1 MIPARNIDTLQLRI
15 LVIDDDKEVRVSLQ
29 TVLETLGYL
38 TSTAGSGEEGLEM
51 ISKETFDLV
60 ICDLRLPGISGME
73 VLQQSGSSAPL
84 ILMTAYG
91 NQDIA
96 TQAVH
101 AGAFDYISK
110 PINPDDLIFT
120 LRKFEEFERL
130 KRENESLRSS
140 LSDKYSFKNIIA
152 QSESFKAVFDTVK
165 RLAQFNT
172 TVLITGESGT
182 GKELLAR
189 AIHES
194 SSRRGKP
201 FIAINC
207 GAIPEQL
214 MESEL
219 FGHKKGAF
227 TDASRDKKGL
237 FEEADGGTLFLDE
250 VGELPLHLQ
259 VKLLRALQEQTIRR
273 VGDEQSIS
281 IDVRVV
287 SATLRNLEADVQAGR
302 FREDLLYR
310 LNVVSIHL
318 PPLRERRE
326 DIPVLVEHFS
336 QKHAKRLGV
345 SAKKVPAEIM
355 QILLEYG
362 WRGNAR
368 ELENCIERA
377 LVLSQGDTIQL
388 EALPDPILRSHRR
401 RTHGV
406 VKVSQVDD
414 DNLSIKQRAA
424 ALEID
429 LIQRALAKTGG
440 NRTHA
445 AKILE
450 ISHRA
455 LLYKLKEYGL
465 SGSEPETK

>member
-1 MIPARNIDTLQLRI
+1 MLAATESPLQLRI
-15 LVIDDDKEVRVSLQ
+15 LVIDDEPEIRSSLKS
-29 TVLETLGYL
+29 VLETLGYL
-38 TSTAGSGEEGLEM
+38 AETVADGEEGLLA
-51 ISKETFDLV
+51 IQKGGFDLV
-60 ICDLRLPGISGME
+60 FCDLKLPGISGLD
-73 VLQQSGSSAPL
+73 VIKQRASNVPV

-91 NQDIA
+91 SGDIA
-96 TQAVH
+96 TQAVR

-110 PINPDDLIFT
+110 PFNTDDLIFT
-120 LRKFEEFERL
+120 LRKFEEMERL
-130 KRENESLRSS
+130 RLENEALRSN
-140 LSDKYSFKNIIA
+140 LSEKYSFKNIVA
-152 QSESFKAVFDTVK
+152 QSESFKEVFDTIK
-165 RLAQFNT
+165 RLSPFNT
-172 TVLITGESGT
+172 TVMITGESGT

-194 SSRRGKP
+194 SPRRGKP
-201 FIAINC
+201 FVAINC
-207 GAIPEQL
+207 GAIPESL

-219 FGHKKGAF
+219 FGHKRGAF

-237 FEEADGGTLFLDE
+237 FEEAHGGTLFLDE

-273 VGDEQSIS
+273 VGDENVIS
-281 IDVRVV
+281 IDVRLI
-287 SATLRNLEADVQAGR
+287 SATLRNLEEDAAKGR

-318 PPLRERRE
+318 PALRDRPE
-326 DIPVLVEHFS
+326 DISLLVEHFL
-336 QKHAKRLGV
+336 QKHGKRLGIG
-345 SAKKVPAEIM
+345 AKKVSPEIM
-355 QILLEYG
+355 KLLLQYE

-377 LVLSQGDTIQL
+377 LVLSRGSEIDINS
-388 EALPDPILRSHRR
+388 LPDQIAQRTPRQTQRS
-401 RTHGV
+401 V
-406 VKVSQVDD
+406 VDEDS
-414 DNLSIKQRAA
+414 NLSIKQRTT
-424 ALEID
+424 ALEMD
-429 LIQRALAKTGG
+429 LIKRALQKTGG

-465 SGSEPETK
+465 SGEGSESK